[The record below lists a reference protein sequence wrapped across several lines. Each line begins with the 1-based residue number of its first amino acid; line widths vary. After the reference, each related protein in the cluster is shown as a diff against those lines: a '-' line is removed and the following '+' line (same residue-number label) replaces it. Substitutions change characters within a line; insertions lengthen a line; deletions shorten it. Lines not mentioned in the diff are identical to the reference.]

1 MFFKLLPPSKEGEQ
15 LVQQGFELVGRD
27 ESGCLWR
34 KRKTFEDIAKEREQ
48 QNSGVKSENSGE
60 KIL

>member
-1 MFFKLLPPSKEGEQ
+1 VRVEGEQ
-15 LVQQGFELVGRD
+15 LVQGGFELVGRD

-48 QNSGVKSENSGE
+48 QNSCVKKLEFR
-60 KIL
+60 

>member
-1 MFFKLLPPSKEGEQ
+1 VRVKGEQ
-15 LVQQGFELVGRD
+15 LVQEDLELVGGD

-34 KRKTFEDIAKEREQ
+34 KRKTFEDVAKEQEREQ
-48 QNSGVKSENSGE
+48 QNSGVKSKNSRK

>member
-1 MFFKLLPPSKEGEQ
+1 
-15 LVQQGFELVGRD
+15 VQQGFEFVGRD

-48 QNSGVKSENSGE
+48 QTSYAKSENSGE